1 MRVVSGAAYTL
12 FAMSSL
18 FDDDFLADL
27 ARAGGEPPP
36 EEPEIPE
43 EAPGDPTVPAGQ
55 APEQVPHD
63 LFEGWDL
70 APSAG
75 PGPAAGFGERAGRA
89 GADAYGEEPYGEP
102 EAYYRNGAP
111 RPAVDPAAL
120 LEGMNEQ
127 QRAAVVHAGSPLLI
141 VAGAGSGKTRVL
153 THRIAHLLGARRA
166 HPGEIL
172 AITFTNKAA
181 GEMKERVTDLVGQR
195 ANAMWVSTFHSA
207 CVRILRRESKKL
219 GFTSSFSIYDAAD
232 SKRLMALVCHDLDLD
247 PKRFPPKSFSAKI
260 SNLKNEL
267 IDEETYAAQVG
278 GDGAGSGGG
287 FEKTLAEAYT
297 MYQARLREANAL
309 DFDDIIMTTVHLLQ
323 AFPDVSE
330 HYRRRFRH
338 VLVDEYQD
346 TNHAQYTLVRE
357 LVGPAESAA
366 ELCVVGDA
374 DQSIYAFRGATIRN
388 ILQFEEDYPN
398 ATTILLEQNYRST
411 QTILSAANAVIE
423 RNENRRP
430 KNLWTDAGAGAT
442 ITGYVADTEHDEAQ
456 FVADEIDRLTDA
468 GDARAGDVAVF
479 YRTNAQS
486 RVFEEVFIRV
496 GLPYK
501 VVGGVRF
508 YERKEVRD
516 ILAYLRVLANPEDTV
531 PLRRILN
538 VPKRGIGERAKAM
551 IDALA
556 QRERISFAQA
566 LRRVDEAYGMA
577 ARSVNAV
584 KRLNVLLED
593 LRTIVESGVG
603 PVTVLEAVLERTG
616 YLAELQAST
625 DPQDETRVENLQELA
640 AVALEFEQ
648 ERGVT
653 PGEPV
658 DAGARPAAG
667 YAGAGETAAPA
678 AVAEGVVARG
688 VEAGAGANFGAAGGP
703 DESDTAVRPVAA
715 QAAAVGAEDAAAA
728 GAGATTGTL
737 ADFLDKVALVADSD
751 QIPDEDAE
759 GTGVITLMTLHTA
772 KGLEFP
778 VVFLTGLEDGVFP
791 HMRAL
796 GQVNELEE
804 ERRLA
809 YVGITRARERLYLTR
824 STMRS
829 AWGQP
834 AYNPLSRFL
843 DEIPDQFLT
852 WKRTGPAMPSASMS
866 SVASSLSSSLSASAR
881 SGGGRGTSNAFPTR
895 RVKDRPV
902 VSLAVGDRVTHD
914 SFGLGTVV
922 GVKGSGDAAEATID
936 FGEEKPKRLLL
947 RYAPVE
953 KL

>member
-1 MRVVSGAAYTL
+1 
-12 FAMSSL
+12 MSSL
-18 FDDDFLADL
+18 FDDSFLTGL
-27 ARAGGEPPP
+27 TSSQEEPPP
-36 EEPEIPE
+36 EDSTPEDSAPE
-43 EAPGDPTVPAGQ
+43 E
-55 APEQVPHD
+55 VPHD
-63 LFEGWDL
+63 LFDGKFD
-70 APSAG
+70 APAG
-75 PGPAAGFGERAGRA
+75 QS
-89 GADAYGEEPYGEP
+89 
-102 EAYYRNGAP
+102 YYSGGAP
-111 RPAVDPAAL
+111 RPVLDPAAL
-120 LEGMNEQ
+120 LDGLNEQ
-127 QRAAVVHAGSPLLI
+127 QSAAVVHSGSPLLI

-153 THRIAHLLGARRA
+153 THRIAHLLAERSV
-166 HPGEIL
+166 HPGQIL

-181 GEMKERVTDLVGQR
+181 GEMKERVEELVGPR

-232 SKRLMALVCHDLDLD
+232 SKRLMALVCRDLDLD
-247 PKRFPPKSFSAKI
+247 PKRFPPKAFTAKV

-267 IDEETYAAQVG
+267 IDEEDFAAQAG
-278 GDGAGSGGG
+278 GSAETEAGGS
-287 FEKTLAEAYT
+287 FEKTLSEAYT
-297 MYQARLREANAL
+297 MYQSRLREANAL

-323 AFPDVSE
+323 AFPDVAE

-357 LVGPAESAA
+357 LVGPADEGQDPPPA

-398 ATTILLEQNYRST
+398 AKTILLEQNYRST

-430 KNLWTDAGAGAT
+430 KNLWTQAGTGAD

-468 GDARAGDVAVF
+468 GDAKAGDVAVF

-486 RVFEEVFIRV
+486 RVFEEIFIRV

-516 ILAYLRVLANPEDTV
+516 VLAYLRVLSNPEDTV

-538 VPKRGIGERAKAM
+538 VPKRGIGDRAEAM
-551 IDALA
+551 IDALS
-556 QRERISFAQA
+556 QREKVTFPQA

-577 ARSVNAV
+577 ARSANAV
-584 KRLNVLLED
+584 KRFNTLMEE
-593 LRTIVESGVG
+593 LRTVVESGAG
-603 PVTVLEAVLERTG
+603 PATVLEAVLERTG

-625 DPQDETRVENLQELA
+625 DPQDETRIENLQELA

-648 ERGVT
+648 DRSE
-653 PGEPV
+653 E
-658 DAGARPAAG
+658 
-667 YAGAGETAAPA
+667 
-678 AVAEGVVARG
+678 EGV
-688 VEAGAGANFGAAGGP
+688 
-703 DESDTAVRPVAA
+703 
-715 QAAAVGAEDAAAA
+715 
-728 GAGATTGTL
+728 GTL
-737 ADFLDKVALVADSD
+737 SDFLEQVALVADSD
-751 QIPDEDAE
+751 QIPDEEDD
-759 GTGVITLMTLHTA
+759 GSGVITLMTLHTA

-778 VVFLTGLEDGVFP
+778 VVFLTGMEDGVFP
-791 HMRAL
+791 HMRSL
-796 GQVNELEE
+796 GQVKELEE

-824 STMRS
+824 STLRS

-834 AYNPLSRFL
+834 SYNPPSRFL
-843 DEIPDQFLT
+843 EEIPDEHMK
-852 WKRTGPAMPSASMS
+852 WKRTGAAGAPPPTGPASGIA
-866 SVASSLSSSLSASAR
+866 ASLSSTR
-881 SGGGRGTSNAFPTR
+881 SRGGAQAFATR
-895 RVKDRPV
+895 RAGDKPV
-902 VSLAVGDRVTHD
+902 VALAVGDRVNHD
-914 SFGLGTVV
+914 QFGLGTVV
-922 GVKGSGDAAEATID
+922 GVKGTGANAEATVD
-936 FGEEKPKRLLL
+936 FGEPKPKRLLL

>member
-1 MRVVSGAAYTL
+1 
-12 FAMSSL
+12 MSSL
-18 FDDDFLADL
+18 FDDSFLADL
-27 ARAGGEPPP
+27 QAQRGPADEPPP
-36 EEPEIPE
+36 PPEDE
-43 EAPGDPTVPAGQ
+43 H
-55 APEQVPHD
+55 APEPLPDD
-63 LFEGWDL
+63 LFGGKFDV
-70 APSAG
+70 P
-75 PGPAAGFGERAGRA
+75 PER
-89 GADAYGEEPYGEP
+89 D
-102 EAYYRNGAP
+102 AYYRDGAP
-111 RPAVDPAAL
+111 RPVIDSAAL
-120 LEGMNEQ
+120 LEGLNDN
-127 QRAAVVHAGSPLLI
+127 QRAAVVHSGSPLLI

-153 THRIAHLLGARRA
+153 THRIAYLLAERGV
-166 HPGEIL
+166 HPGQIL

-181 GEMKERVTDLVGQR
+181 GEMKERVEQLVGPR
-195 ANAMWVSTFHSA
+195 ANSMWVMTFHSA

-232 SKRLMALVCHDLDLD
+232 SKRLMALVCRDLDLD

-267 IDEETYAAQVG
+267 IDEEDFAAQAT
-278 GDGAGSGGG
+278 DG
-287 FEKTLAEAYT
+287 FEKTLAQAYAL
-297 MYQARLREANAL
+297 YQSRLREANAL
-309 DFDDIIMTTVHLLQ
+309 DFDDLIMATVNLLR
-323 AFPDVSE
+323 AFPDVAE

-338 VLVDEYQD
+338 VMVDEYQD
-346 TNHAQYTLVRE
+346 TNHAQYALVRE
-357 LVGPAESAA
+357 LVGGASEHPVDVPPEAEVPPA

-388 ILQFEEDYPN
+388 ILQFEEDYPD

-423 RNENRRP
+423 RNESRRP
-430 KNLWTDAGAGAT
+430 KNLWTNAGTGSL

-456 FVADEIDRLTDA
+456 FVADEIDRLTDTGEA
-468 GDARAGDVAVF
+468 KAGDVAVF

-486 RVFEEVFIRV
+486 RVFEEIFIRV

-516 ILAYLRVLANPEDTV
+516 VLAYLRVLANPEDSV

-538 VPKRGIGERAKAM
+538 VPKRGIGDRAEAM

-556 QRERISFAQA
+556 QREKISFPQA
-566 LRRVDEAYGMA
+566 LKRVDEAYGMA
-577 ARSVNAV
+577 ARSANAV
-584 KRLNVLLED
+584 KRFNTLMED
-593 LRTIVESGVG
+593 LRTVVESGAG
-603 PVTVLEAVLERTG
+603 PATVLEAILERTG

-625 DPQDETRVENLQELA
+625 DPQDETRIENLQELA

-648 ERGVT
+648 ERGE
-653 PGEPV
+653 GE
-658 DAGARPAAG
+658 
-667 YAGAGETAAPA
+667 
-678 AVAEGVVARG
+678 
-688 VEAGAGANFGAAGGP
+688 
-703 DESDTAVRPVAA
+703 
-715 QAAAVGAEDAAAA
+715 
-728 GAGATTGTL
+728 TGTL
-737 ADFLDKVALVADSD
+737 ADFLEQVALVADSD
-751 QIPDEDAE
+751 QIPDEED
-759 GTGVITLMTLHTA
+759 GDGVITLMTLHTA

-778 VVFLTGLEDGVFP
+778 VVFLTGMEDGVFP

-796 GQVNELEE
+796 GQTKELEE

-834 AYNPLSRFL
+834 SYNPPSRFL
-843 DEIPDQFLT
+843 EEIPAT
-852 WKRTGPAMPSASMS
+852 HMEWKRTGASGP
-866 SVASSLSSSLSASAR
+866 VASGPVSGVAASLSSTRSRSSASGA
-881 SGGGRGTSNAFPTR
+881 SGFATR
-895 RVKDRPV
+895 RTSEKPV

-914 SFGLGTVV
+914 QFGLGTVV
-922 GVKGSGDAAEATID
+922 AVKGTGANAEATID
-936 FGEEKPKRLLL
+936 FGDEKPKRLLL

>member
-1 MRVVSGAAYTL
+1 
-12 FAMSSL
+12 MSSL
-18 FDDDFLADL
+18 FDDSFLADL
-27 ARAGGEPPP
+27 GHKDEEPPP
-36 EEPEIPE
+36 PPEDEHGPVPEEIP
-43 EAPGDPTVPAGQ
+43 A
-55 APEQVPHD
+55 D
-63 LFEGWDL
+63 LFGGRFD
-70 APSAG
+70 APV
-75 PGPAAGFGERAGRA
+75 PR
-89 GADAYGEEPYGEP
+89 D
-102 EAYYRNGAP
+102 AYYRDGAA
-111 RPAVDPAAL
+111 RPALDPAAL
-120 LEGMNEQ
+120 LEGLNDQ
-127 QRAAVVHAGSPLLI
+127 QKAAVVHTGGPLLI

-153 THRIAHLLGARRA
+153 THRIAHLLAERHV
-166 HPGEIL
+166 HPGQIL

-181 GEMKERVTDLVGQR
+181 GEMRERVEQLVGPR

-232 SKRLMALVCHDLDLD
+232 SKRLMALVCRDLDLD

-267 IDEETYAAQVG
+267 IDEETFAGTAA
-278 GDGAGSGGG
+278 DG
-287 FEKTLAEAYT
+287 FEKTLAEAYA

-309 DFDDIIMTTVHLLQ
+309 DFDDIIMTTVNLLQ
-323 AFPDVSE
+323 AFPDVAE

-357 LVGPAESAA
+357 LVGTGTADIPAA

-388 ILQFEEDYPN
+388 ILQFEEDYPD
-398 ATTILLEQNYRST
+398 ATTILLEQNYRSS

-430 KNLWTDAGAGAT
+430 KNLWTDAGAGPK
-442 ITGYVADTEHDEAQ
+442 IHGYVADTEHDEAQ

-468 GDARAGDVAVF
+468 GDAKAGDVAVF

-486 RVFEEVFIRV
+486 RVFEEILIRV

-516 ILAYLRVLANPEDTV
+516 VLAYLRVLANPEDSV

-538 VPKRGIGERAKAM
+538 VPKRGIGERAEAM
-551 IDALA
+551 IDALSL
-556 QRERISFAQA
+556 RERITFPQA

-577 ARSVNAV
+577 ARSANAV
-584 KRLNVLLED
+584 KRFNVLMEE
-593 LRTIVESGVG
+593 LRTIVESGAG
-603 PVTVLEAVLERTG
+603 PATILEAVLERTG

-625 DPQDETRVENLQELA
+625 DPQDETRIENLQELA

-648 ERGVT
+648 DRGEAAT
-653 PGEPV
+653 S
-658 DAGARPAAG
+658 GA
-667 YAGAGETAAPA
+667 AAP
-678 AVAEGVVARG
+678 
-688 VEAGAGANFGAAGGP
+688 GP
-703 DESDTAVRPVAA
+703 
-715 QAAAVGAEDAAAA
+715 
-728 GAGATTGTL
+728 GTL
-737 ADFLDKVALVADSD
+737 SEFLEQVALVADSD
-751 QIPDEDAE
+751 QIPDEDEE
-759 GTGVITLMTLHTA
+759 GSGVVTLMTLHTA

-778 VVFLTGLEDGVFP
+778 VVFLTGMEDGVFP

-796 GQVNELEE
+796 GQTKELEE

-809 YVGITRARERLYLTR
+809 YVGITRARERLYVTR

-834 AYNPLSRFL
+834 SYNPPSRFL
-843 DEIPDQFLT
+843 EEIPDDYVE
-852 WKRTGPAMPSASMS
+852 WKRTGPATPSASMGGLS
-866 SVASSLSSSLSASAR
+866 SRGGGGGFGGGIGSSLSSSRAKGP
-881 SGGGRGTSNAFPTR
+881 SGFATR
-895 RVKDRPV
+895 RTSDRPV
-902 VSLAVGDRVTHD
+902 VALAIGDRVTHD

-922 GVKGSGDAAEATID
+922 AVKGSGDNAEATID
-936 FGEEKPKRLLL
+936 FGGEKPKRLLL

>member
-1 MRVVSGAAYTL
+1 
-12 FAMSSL
+12 MSSL
-18 FDDDFLADL
+18 FDDSFLADL
-27 ARAGGEPPP
+27 GHKGEEPPP
-36 EEPEIPE
+36 PPEDEHEPAPEEIPDDLFGGKYD
-43 EAPGDPTVPAGQ
+43 APGPRET
-55 APEQVPHD
+55 
-63 LFEGWDL
+63 
-70 APSAG
+70 
-75 PGPAAGFGERAGRA
+75 
-89 GADAYGEEPYGEP
+89 
-102 EAYYRNGAP
+102 YYRDGAA
-111 RPAVDPAAL
+111 RPAVDPATL
-120 LEGMNEQ
+120 LEGLNDEQ
-127 QRAAVVHAGSPLLI
+127 KAAVVHTGGPLLI

-153 THRIAHLLGARRA
+153 THRIAHLLAERHV
-166 HPGEIL
+166 HPGQIL

-181 GEMKERVTDLVGQR
+181 GEMKERVEELVGPR

-232 SKRLMALVCHDLDLD
+232 SKRLMALVCRDLDLD
-247 PKRFPPKSFSAKI
+247 PKRYPPKSFSAKI

-267 IDEETYAAQVG
+267 IDEETF
-278 GDGAGSGGG
+278 AGTASDG
-287 FEKTLAEAYT
+287 FEKTLAEAYA
-297 MYQARLREANAL
+297 MYQSRLREANAL

-323 AFPDVSE
+323 AFPDVAE

-388 ILQFEEDYPN
+388 ILQFEEDYPD
-398 ATTILLEQNYRST
+398 ATTILLEQNYRSS

-430 KNLWTDAGAGAT
+430 KNLWTDAGSGPG

-486 RVFEEVFIRV
+486 RVFEEIFIRV

-516 ILAYLRVLANPEDTV
+516 VLAYLRVLANPEDTV

-538 VPKRGIGERAKAM
+538 VPKRGIGDRAEAM
-551 IDALA
+551 IDALSL
-556 QRERISFAQA
+556 REKITFPQA

-577 ARSVNAV
+577 ARSANAV
-584 KRLNVLLED
+584 KRFNVLMEE
-593 LRTIVESGVG
+593 LRTIVESGAG
-603 PVTVLEAVLERTG
+603 PATVLEAVLERTG

-625 DPQDETRVENLQELA
+625 DPQDETRIENLQELA

-648 ERGVT
+648 DRG
-653 PGEPV
+653 
-658 DAGARPAAG
+658 
-667 YAGAGETAAPA
+667 
-678 AVAEGVVARG
+678 
-688 VEAGAGANFGAAGGP
+688 
-703 DESDTAVRPVAA
+703 
-715 QAAAVGAEDAAAA
+715 EDNP
-728 GAGATTGTL
+728 GTL
-737 ADFLDKVALVADSD
+737 ADFLEQVALVADSD
-751 QIPDEDAE
+751 QIPDEDEE
-759 GTGVITLMTLHTA
+759 GSGVITLMTLHTA

-778 VVFLTGLEDGVFP
+778 VVFLTGMEDGVFP

-796 GQVNELEE
+796 GQTKELEE

-809 YVGITRARERLYLTR
+809 YVGITRARERLYVTR

-834 AYNPLSRFL
+834 SYNPPSRFL
-843 DEIPDQFLT
+843 EEIPGEYVE
-852 WKRTGPAMPSASMS
+852 WKRTGQATPSASMGALS
-866 SVASSLSSSLSASAR
+866 GGGLGSGLSSSR
-881 SGGGRGTSNAFPTR
+881 SKGPSGFATR
-895 RVKDRPV
+895 RTKDRPV
-902 VSLAVGDRVTHD
+902 VALAIGDRVTHD

-922 GVKGSGDAAEATID
+922 GVKGSGDNAEATID
-936 FGEEKPKRLLL
+936 FGGEKPKRLLL

>member
-1 MRVVSGAAYTL
+1 
-12 FAMSSL
+12 MSSL
-18 FDDDFLADL
+18 FDDSFLADL
-27 ARAGGEPPP
+27 QAPRGHAEEPPP
-36 EEPEIPE
+36 PPEDDHGPEPLP
-43 EAPGDPTVPAGQ
+43 D
-55 APEQVPHD
+55 D
-63 LFEGWDL
+63 LFGGKFDV
-70 APSAG
+70 P
-75 PGPAAGFGERAGRA
+75 PDR
-89 GADAYGEEPYGEP
+89 D
-102 EAYYRNGAP
+102 AYYRDGAP
-111 RPAVDPAAL
+111 RPALDAAAL
-120 LEGMNEQ
+120 LDGLNDN

-153 THRIAHLLGARRA
+153 THRIAHLLGERRV
-166 HPGEIL
+166 HPGQIL

-181 GEMKERVTDLVGQR
+181 GEMKERVEQLVGPR
-195 ANAMWVSTFHSA
+195 ANAMWVMTFHSA

-232 SKRLMALVCHDLDLD
+232 SKRLMALVCRDLDLD

-267 IDEETYAAQVG
+267 IDEEDFAAQAA
-278 GDGAGSGGG
+278 DG
-287 FEKTLAEAYT
+287 FEKTLAQAYAL
-297 MYQARLREANAL
+297 YQSRLREANAL
-309 DFDDIIMTTVHLLQ
+309 DFDDLIMTTVHLLR
-323 AFPDVSE
+323 AFPDVAE

-346 TNHAQYTLVRE
+346 TNHAQYALVRE
-357 LVGPAESAA
+357 LVGTSEHPVDVPPAEWDVPPA

-388 ILQFEEDYPN
+388 ILQFEEDYPD

-423 RNENRRP
+423 RNESRRP
-430 KNLWTDAGAGAT
+430 KNLWTNAGAGAQ

-468 GDARAGDVAVF
+468 GDAKAGDVAVF

-516 ILAYLRVLANPEDTV
+516 VLAYLRVLANPEDSV

-538 VPKRGIGERAKAM
+538 VPKRGIGDRAEAM
-551 IDALA
+551 IDALS
-556 QRERISFAQA
+556 QREKISFPQA
-566 LRRVDEAYGMA
+566 LKRVDEAYGMA
-577 ARSVNAV
+577 ARSTNAV
-584 KRLNVLLED
+584 KRFNTLMED
-593 LRTIVESGVG
+593 LRTVVESGAG
-603 PVTVLEAVLERTG
+603 PATILEAVLERTG

-625 DPQDETRVENLQELA
+625 DPQDETRIENLQELA

-648 ERGVT
+648 ES
-653 PGEPV
+653 
-658 DAGARPAAG
+658 GA
-667 YAGAGETAAPA
+667 
-678 AVAEGVVARG
+678 AEGEG
-688 VEAGAGANFGAAGGP
+688 EG
-703 DESDTAVRPVAA
+703 E
-715 QAAAVGAEDAAAA
+715 AAAVMPVGLPA
-728 GAGATTGTL
+728 
-737 ADFLDKVALVADSD
+737 FLERVALVADSD
-751 QIPDEDAE
+751 QIPDEEED
-759 GTGVITLMTLHTA
+759 GSGVITLMTLHTA

-778 VVFLTGLEDGVFP
+778 VVFLTGMEDGVFP

-796 GQVNELEE
+796 GQTKELEE

-824 STMRS
+824 SSLRS

-834 AYNPLSRFL
+834 SYNPPSRFL
-843 DEIPDQFLT
+843 EEIPATHLE
-852 WKRTGPAMPSASMS
+852 WKRTGATTPVS
-866 SVASSLSSSLSASAR
+866 SGRTSGIASSLSSSRSRSSASGA
-881 SGGGRGTSNAFPTR
+881 SGFATR
-895 RVKDRPV
+895 RGDDKPV

-914 SFGLGTVV
+914 QFGLGTVV
-922 GVKGSGDAAEATID
+922 GVGGSGANAEATID
-936 FGEEKPKRLLL
+936 FGDTKPKRLLL

>member
-1 MRVVSGAAYTL
+1 
-12 FAMSSL
+12 MSSL
-18 FDDDFLADL
+18 FDDSFLADL
-27 ARAGGEPPP
+27 QPSGDEHPPPP
-36 EEPEIPE
+36 EDDTEH
-43 EAPGDPTVPAGQ
+43 
-55 APEQVPHD
+55 APEQVPDD
-63 LFEGWDL
+63 LFQ
-70 APSAG
+70 
-75 PGPAAGFGERAGRA
+75 
-89 GADAYGEEPYGEP
+89 GAYDMPPTRDQYH
-102 EAYYRNGAP
+102 RDGAP
-111 RPAVDPAAL
+111 RTVVDPAAL
-120 LEGMNEQ
+120 LEGLNEE
-127 QRAAVVHAGSPLLI
+127 QRAAVVHTGTPLLI

-153 THRIAHLLGARRA
+153 THRIAYLLGSRGA
-166 HPGEIL
+166 HPGQIL

-181 GEMKERVTDLVGQR
+181 GEMKERVGQLVGPR
-195 ANAMWVSTFHSA
+195 ANAMWVMTFHSA
-207 CVRILRRESKKL
+207 CVRILRRESKRL

-232 SKRLMALVCHDLDLD
+232 SKRLMALVCRDLDLD
-247 PKRFPPKSFSAKI
+247 PKRYPPKSFSAKI

-267 IDEETYAAQVG
+267 IDEETFADQAT
-278 GDGAGSGGG
+278 DG
-287 FEKTLAEAYT
+287 FEKMLAEAYR

-323 AFPDVSE
+323 AFPDVAE

-357 LVGPAESAA
+357 LVGPSGEEHDPA

-388 ILQFEEDYPN
+388 ILQFEEDYPD

-423 RNENRRP
+423 RNESRRP
-430 KNLWTDAGAGAT
+430 KNLWTKAGAGAQ

-468 GDARAGDVAVF
+468 GEAKAGDVAVF

-486 RVFEEVFIRV
+486 RVFEEIFIRV

-516 ILAYLRVLANPEDTV
+516 VLAYLRVLANPEDNV

-538 VPKRGIGERAKAM
+538 VPKRGIGDRAEAM

-556 QRERISFAQA
+556 LREKITFPQA

-577 ARSVNAV
+577 ARSANAV
-584 KRLNVLLED
+584 KRFNTLMEE
-593 LRTIVESGVG
+593 LRTVVESGAG
-603 PVTVLEAVLERTG
+603 PATILEAVLERTG

-625 DPQDETRVENLQELA
+625 DPQDETRIENLQELA

-648 ERGVT
+648 ERGQAAAEAT
-653 PGEPV
+653 DG
-658 DAGARPAAG
+658 DAAG
-667 YAGAGETAAPA
+667 EGTTGGE
-678 AVAEGVVARG
+678 
-688 VEAGAGANFGAAGGP
+688 GAAG
-703 DESDTAVRPVAA
+703 
-715 QAAAVGAEDAAAA
+715 AA
-728 GAGATTGTL
+728 GAAGTAAATGTTGTL
-737 ADFLDKVALVADSD
+737 AEFLEKVALVADSD
-751 QIPDEDAE
+751 QIPDEDE
-759 GTGVITLMTLHTA
+759 DGSGVITLMTLHTA

-778 VVFLTGLEDGVFP
+778 VVFLSGMEDGVFP

-796 GQVNELEE
+796 GQTKELEE

-824 STMRS
+824 SSMRS

-834 AYNPLSRFL
+834 SYNPPSRFL
-843 DEIPDQFLT
+843 EEIPGHHLE
-852 WKRTGPAMPSASMS
+852 WKRTGAQIPAGPTSG
-866 SVASSLSSSLSASAR
+866 VTSSLSSSLSAASRSR
-881 SGGGRGTSNAFPTR
+881 SGGGPSGFATR
-895 RVKDRPV
+895 RTTEKPV
-902 VSLAVGDRVTHD
+902 IALAVGDRVTHD
-914 SFGLGTVV
+914 QFGLGTVMAV
-922 GVKGSGDAAEATID
+922 TGAGADTQATVD
-936 FGEEKPKRLLL
+936 FGDTKPKRLLL

>member
-1 MRVVSGAAYTL
+1 
-12 FAMSSL
+12 MSSL
-18 FDDDFLADL
+18 FDDSFLADL
-27 ARAGGEPPP
+27 GPPDEEPPP
-36 EEPEIPE
+36 PPEDEHGPAPE
-43 EAPGDPTVPAGQ
+43 EMPA
-55 APEQVPHD
+55 D
-63 LFEGWDL
+63 LFGGRFD
-70 APSAG
+70 APA
-75 PGPAAGFGERAGRA
+75 PR
-89 GADAYGEEPYGEP
+89 EPY
-102 EAYYRNGAP
+102 YRDGAA
-111 RPAVDPAAL
+111 RPAIDPAAL
-120 LEGMNEQ
+120 LEGLNDQ
-127 QRAAVVHAGSPLLI
+127 QKAAVVHSGGPLLI

-153 THRIAHLLGARRA
+153 THRIAHLLAERHV
-166 HPGEIL
+166 HPGQIL

-181 GEMKERVTDLVGQR
+181 GEMKERVEQLVGPR
-195 ANAMWVSTFHSA
+195 AHAMWVSTFHSA

-219 GFTSSFSIYDAAD
+219 GFTSAFSIYDAAD
-232 SKRLMALVCHDLDLD
+232 SKRLMALVCRDLDLD

-267 IDEETYAAQVG
+267 IDEETFAGTAAG
-278 GDGAGSGGG
+278 GTSQTESGGG
-287 FEKTLAEAYT
+287 FEKTLAQAYA

-323 AFPDVSE
+323 AFPDVAE

-357 LVGPAESAA
+357 LVGPGTDETPAA

-388 ILQFEEDYPN
+388 ILQFEEDYPD
-398 ATTILLEQNYRST
+398 ATTILLEQNYRSS

-430 KNLWTDAGAGAT
+430 KNLWTDAGAGAR

-468 GDARAGDVAVF
+468 GDAKAGDVAVF

-486 RVFEEVFIRV
+486 RVFEEIFIRV

-516 ILAYLRVLANPEDTV
+516 ILAYLRVLANPEDAV

-538 VPKRGIGERAKAM
+538 VPKRGIGDRAEAM
-551 IDALA
+551 IEALA
-556 QRERISFAQA
+556 LREKITFPQA

-577 ARSVNAV
+577 ARSANAV
-584 KRLNVLLED
+584 KRFNVLMEE
-593 LRTIVESGVG
+593 LRTIVESGAG
-603 PVTVLEAVLERTG
+603 PATVLEAVMERTG

-625 DPQDETRVENLQELA
+625 DPQDETRIENLQELA
-640 AVALEFEQ
+640 SVALEFEQ
-648 ERGVT
+648 ERG
-653 PGEPV
+653 
-658 DAGARPAAG
+658 AGA
-667 YAGAGETAAPA
+667 AP
-678 AVAEGVVARG
+678 E
-688 VEAGAGANFGAAGGP
+688 
-703 DESDTAVRPVAA
+703 
-715 QAAAVGAEDAAAA
+715 AAAA
-728 GAGATTGTL
+728 GPGTL
-737 ADFLDKVALVADSD
+737 AEFLEQVALVADSD
-751 QIPDEDAE
+751 QIPDEDDD

-778 VVFLTGLEDGVFP
+778 VVFLTGMEDGVFP

-796 GQVNELEE
+796 GQTKELEE

-809 YVGITRARERLYLTR
+809 YVGITRARERLYVTR

-834 AYNPLSRFL
+834 SYNPASRFL
-843 DEIPDQFLT
+843 EEIPDEYVD
-852 WKRTGPAMPSASMS
+852 WKRTGPATPSASMGGLS
-866 SVASSLSSSLSASAR
+866 SSRGSAGGGGIGGGIGASLSSAR
-881 SGGGRGTSNAFPTR
+881 AKGPSGFATR
-895 RVKDRPV
+895 RAADRPV

-922 GVKGSGDAAEATID
+922 GVKGSGDNAEATID
-936 FGEEKPKRLLL
+936 FGGEKPKRLLL

>member
-1 MRVVSGAAYTL
+1 
-12 FAMSSL
+12 MSSL
-18 FDDDFLADL
+18 FDDNFLASL
-27 ARAGGEPPP
+27 QTPRGHEEEPPP
-36 EEPEIPE
+36 PPEDDH
-43 EAPGDPTVPAGQ
+43 G
-55 APEQVPHD
+55 PEQIPHD
-63 LFEGWDL
+63 LFAGKFD
-70 APSAG
+70 AP
-75 PGPAAGFGERAGRA
+75 PDR
-89 GADAYGEEPYGEP
+89 DAH
-102 EAYYRNGAP
+102 YRDGAP
-111 RPAVDPAAL
+111 RPVLDPAAL
-120 LEGMNEQ
+120 LDGLNEN
-127 QRAAVVHAGSPLLI
+127 QRAAVVHSGSPLLI

-153 THRIAHLLGARRA
+153 THRIAHLLAERSV
-166 HPGEIL
+166 HPGQIL

-181 GEMKERVTDLVGQR
+181 GEMKERVEQLVGPR
-195 ANAMWVSTFHSA
+195 ANAMWVMTFHSA

-232 SKRLMALVCHDLDLD
+232 SKRLMALVCRDLDLD

-267 IDEETYAAQVG
+267 IDEEDFAAQAA
-278 GDGAGSGGG
+278 DG
-287 FEKTLAEAYT
+287 FEKSVAQAYAL
-297 MYQARLREANAL
+297 YQSRLREANAL
-309 DFDDIIMTTVHLLQ
+309 DFDDLIMTTVNLLR
-323 AFPDVSE
+323 AFPDVAE

-346 TNHAQYTLVRE
+346 TNHAQYALVRE
-357 LVGPAESAA
+357 LVGIPSEHAVDVPPEAEVPPA

-388 ILQFEEDYPN
+388 ILQFEEDYPD

-423 RNENRRP
+423 RNESRRP
-430 KNLWTDAGAGAT
+430 KNLWTQQGNGAQ

-456 FVADEIDRLTDA
+456 FVAEEIDRLTDA
-468 GDARAGDVAVF
+468 GEAKAGDVAVF

-516 ILAYLRVLANPEDTV
+516 VLAYLRVLANPEDSV
-531 PLRRILN
+531 PMRRILN
-538 VPKRGIGERAKAM
+538 VPKRGIGDRAEAM

-556 QRERISFAQA
+556 QREKISFSQA

-577 ARSVNAV
+577 ARSANAV
-584 KRLNVLLED
+584 KRFNTLMED
-593 LRTIVESGVG
+593 LRTVVESGAG
-603 PVTVLEAVLERTG
+603 PATVLEAILERTG
-616 YLAELQAST
+616 YLAELQSST
-625 DPQDETRVENLQELA
+625 DPQDETRIENLQELA

-648 ERGVT
+648 ER
-653 PGEPV
+653 
-658 DAGARPAAG
+658 
-667 YAGAGETAAPA
+667 
-678 AVAEGVVARG
+678 AEG
-688 VEAGAGANFGAAGGP
+688 
-703 DESDTAVRPVAA
+703 DE
-715 QAAAVGAEDAAAA
+715 G
-728 GAGATTGTL
+728 GTL
-737 ADFLDKVALVADSD
+737 SDFLERVALVADSD
-751 QIPDEDAE
+751 QIPDEED
-759 GTGVITLMTLHTA
+759 GDGVVTLMTLHTA

-778 VVFLTGLEDGVFP
+778 VVFLTGMEDGVFP

-796 GQVNELEE
+796 GQSKELEE

-824 STMRS
+824 ATLRS

-834 AYNPLSRFL
+834 SYNPPSRFL
-843 DEIPDQFLT
+843 EEIPAPHLE
-852 WKRTGPAMPSASMS
+852 WKRTGANGPAPSAPVSG
-866 SVASSLSSSLSASAR
+866 VAASLSSSRSRSSASGASGFATRRSASADQ
-881 SGGGRGTSNAFPTR
+881 PT
-895 RVKDRPV
+895 

-914 SFGLGTVV
+914 QFGLGTVV
-922 GVKGSGDAAEATID
+922 GVKGTGSNAEATVD
-936 FGEEKPKRLLL
+936 FGDPKPKRLLL